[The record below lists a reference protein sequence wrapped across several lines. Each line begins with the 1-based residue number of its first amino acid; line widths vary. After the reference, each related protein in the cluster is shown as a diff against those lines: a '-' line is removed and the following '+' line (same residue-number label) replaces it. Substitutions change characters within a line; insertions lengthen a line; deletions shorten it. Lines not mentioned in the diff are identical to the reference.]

1 MNVNIND
8 IKNGMTLILEG
19 KLVTI
24 VDFQHVK
31 PGKGPAF
38 VRIKYRDLRT
48 GSTIEDTFNTNLKLE
63 KAHVEK
69 MQMQFLYKENDNYVF
84 MNTNDY
90 SQMEVSSSII
100 GDDAKFLKEGLVI
113 EIQMYEGEIL
123 GIAGLDGSGR
133 TETLETIFGIATRKS
148 GTIKLDGKQV
158 SNKNAQDS
166 IKNGFALLTE
176 ERRATGIFGILN
188 IRENTVISS
197 LKRHKKGFYLS
208 EKSMKEDTQ
217 KYIDALR
224 TKTPS
229 QETKIRALSGGNQQK
244 VILGRWLLTDPEV
257 LLLDEPTRGI
267 DVGAKYEIYQLIIDL
282 ANRGKVVIVVS
293 SEMPELLGICDR
305 IMVMSGGRLAGEID
319 AEEATQE
326 LIMTYAAKYV

>member
-19 KLVTI
+19 KLVTV

-123 GIAGLDGSGR
+123 GIVLPEKIEYKV
-133 TETLETIFGIATRKS
+133 TETTDAVKGNTTNNAMKDATIESGYTIKVPMFISEGETIIVSTK
-148 GTIKLDGKQV
+148 DGKYV
-158 SNKNAQDS
+158 S
-166 IKNGFALLTE
+166 
-176 ERRATGIFGILN
+176 RA
-188 IRENTVISS
+188 
-197 LKRHKKGFYLS
+197 
-208 EKSMKEDTQ
+208 
-217 KYIDALR
+217 
-224 TKTPS
+224 
-229 QETKIRALSGGNQQK
+229 
-244 VILGRWLLTDPEV
+244 
-257 LLLDEPTRGI
+257 
-267 DVGAKYEIYQLIIDL
+267 
-282 ANRGKVVIVVS
+282 
-293 SEMPELLGICDR
+293 
-305 IMVMSGGRLAGEID
+305 
-319 AEEATQE
+319 
-326 LIMTYAAKYV
+326 

>member
-69 MQMQFLYKENDNYVF
+69 MQMQFLYKENDNYIF

-100 GDDAKFLKEGLVI
+100 GDDDKFLKEGLVI

-123 GIAGLDGSGR
+123 GIVLPEKIDYKV
-133 TETLETIFGIATRKS
+133 TETTDAVKGNTTNNAMKDATIESGYTIKVPMFISEGETIIVSTK
-148 GTIKLDGKQV
+148 DGKYV
-158 SNKNAQDS
+158 S
-166 IKNGFALLTE
+166 
-176 ERRATGIFGILN
+176 RA
-188 IRENTVISS
+188 
-197 LKRHKKGFYLS
+197 
-208 EKSMKEDTQ
+208 
-217 KYIDALR
+217 
-224 TKTPS
+224 
-229 QETKIRALSGGNQQK
+229 
-244 VILGRWLLTDPEV
+244 
-257 LLLDEPTRGI
+257 
-267 DVGAKYEIYQLIIDL
+267 
-282 ANRGKVVIVVS
+282 
-293 SEMPELLGICDR
+293 
-305 IMVMSGGRLAGEID
+305 
-319 AEEATQE
+319 
-326 LIMTYAAKYV
+326 

>member
-100 GDDAKFLKEGLVI
+100 GDDAKFLKEGLII

-123 GIAGLDGSGR
+123 GIVLPEKIDYKV
-133 TETLETIFGIATRKS
+133 TETTDAVKGNTTNNAMKDATIESGYTIKVPMFISVGETIIVSTK
-148 GTIKLDGKQV
+148 DGKYV
-158 SNKNAQDS
+158 S
-166 IKNGFALLTE
+166 
-176 ERRATGIFGILN
+176 RA
-188 IRENTVISS
+188 
-197 LKRHKKGFYLS
+197 
-208 EKSMKEDTQ
+208 
-217 KYIDALR
+217 
-224 TKTPS
+224 
-229 QETKIRALSGGNQQK
+229 
-244 VILGRWLLTDPEV
+244 
-257 LLLDEPTRGI
+257 
-267 DVGAKYEIYQLIIDL
+267 
-282 ANRGKVVIVVS
+282 
-293 SEMPELLGICDR
+293 
-305 IMVMSGGRLAGEID
+305 
-319 AEEATQE
+319 
-326 LIMTYAAKYV
+326 

>member
-123 GIAGLDGSGR
+123 GIVLPEKIDYKV
-133 TETLETIFGIATRKS
+133 TETTDAVKGNTTNNAMKDATIESGYTIKVPMFISEGETIIVSTK
-148 GTIKLDGKQV
+148 DGKY
-158 SNKNAQDS
+158 DS
-166 IKNGFALLTE
+166 
-176 ERRATGIFGILN
+176 RA
-188 IRENTVISS
+188 
-197 LKRHKKGFYLS
+197 
-208 EKSMKEDTQ
+208 
-217 KYIDALR
+217 
-224 TKTPS
+224 
-229 QETKIRALSGGNQQK
+229 
-244 VILGRWLLTDPEV
+244 
-257 LLLDEPTRGI
+257 
-267 DVGAKYEIYQLIIDL
+267 
-282 ANRGKVVIVVS
+282 
-293 SEMPELLGICDR
+293 
-305 IMVMSGGRLAGEID
+305 
-319 AEEATQE
+319 
-326 LIMTYAAKYV
+326 